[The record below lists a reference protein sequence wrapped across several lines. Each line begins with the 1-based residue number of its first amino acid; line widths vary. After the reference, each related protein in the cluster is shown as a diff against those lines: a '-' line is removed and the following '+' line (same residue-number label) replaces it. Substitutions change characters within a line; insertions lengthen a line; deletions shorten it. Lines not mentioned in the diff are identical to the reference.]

1 MNETISYFSVS
12 TTANKAILCVQ
23 EKNGRVPV
31 FFLIFVSSMAKNM
44 AKKDT
49 ANSKKGILSNWIV
62 RNLVLAVLM
71 VVGLLLVAQ
80 LSLGLI
86 TRHNRTVA
94 VPDFTNMTVAEAEQL
109 ARDSHVGVKVAD
121 SVFIRRLGAGVIYR
135 QDPKAG
141 ATVKRGRSIFLTI
154 NSIVPK
160 KVVMPNLIGYSLS
173 EARAE
178 LNNRGLVLGK
188 LNYTQDIATNN
199 VLKQS
204 VRGRTVRAGDMVIS
218 GSEVD
223 LTLGLSNDERATK
236 VPRVIGL
243 KYVRAVDAL
252 HDRYLNVGRVRF
264 DSGIRTYAD
273 SVNAVVYR
281 QDALGTSKTYGSP
294 INIYLTLDPEKIP
307 AE

>member
-1 MNETISYFSVS
+1 
-12 TTANKAILCVQ
+12 
-23 EKNGRVPV
+23 
-31 FFLIFVSSMAKNM
+31 M
-44 AKKDT
+44 AKKNT
-49 ANSKKGILSNWIV
+49 EKAKKGILSNWIV
-62 RNLVLAVLM
+62 RNLVWAVLM
-71 VVGLLLVAQ
+71 IIGLLVVAH
-80 LSLGLI
+80 LGLGLI
-86 TRHNRTVA
+86 TRHNRTVT
-94 VPDFTNMTVAEAEQL
+94 VPDFTNMTVAEAQSV
-109 ARDSHVGVKVAD
+109 ARDSHVGVKVTD

-135 QDPKAG
+135 QAPKAG
-141 ATVKRGRSIFLTI
+141 ATVKKGRSIFLTI

-160 KVVMPNLIGYSLS
+160 KVVMPNLVGYSLS
-173 EARAE
+173 EARSE

-223 LTLGLSNDERATK
+223 LTLGLSNDERTTK
-236 VPRVIGL
+236 VPRVIGQ

-281 QDALGTSKTYGSP
+281 QDGLGTSKTYGSP

>member
-1 MNETISYFSVS
+1 MATKNTE
-12 TTANKAILCVQ
+12 KA
-23 EKNGRVPV
+23 
-31 FFLIFVSSMAKNM
+31 
-44 AKKDT
+44 
-49 ANSKKGILSNWIV
+49 KKGILSNWIV
-62 RNLVLAVLM
+62 RNLVWAVLM
-71 VVGLLLVAQ
+71 IIGLLVVAH
-80 LSLGLI
+80 LGLGLI
-86 TRHNRTVA
+86 TRHNRTVT
-94 VPDFTNMTVAEAEQL
+94 VPDFTNMTVAEAQSV
-109 ARDSHVGVKVAD
+109 ARDSHVGVKVTD

-135 QDPKAG
+135 QAPKAG
-141 ATVKRGRSIFLTI
+141 ATVKKGRSIFLTI

-160 KVVMPNLIGYSLS
+160 KVVMPNLVGYSLS
-173 EARAE
+173 EARSE

-223 LTLGLSNDERATK
+223 LTLGLSNDERTTK
-236 VPRVIGL
+236 VPRVIGQ

-281 QDALGTSKTYGSP
+281 QDGLGTSKTYGSP

-307 AE
+307 TE